1 MAWTAS
7 VGRSHFPYRAGVVFR
22 DAASLREGLRSVA
35 ERDGTPEEQ
44 EPRAASGVAFVYTGE
59 GSQQVGMGEE
69 LYGHEPV
76 FRAALDRCD
85 AALREVRGASLLDV
99 MFGRPGAA
107 GDLDDPAWTQPAI
120 YALECALTALWSSVG
135 VRPDAVMGHGPG
147 EISASQAA
155 GVFSLEDG
163 LRAAARRGELMAS
176 GVPDGLERALD
187 GIVVATPS
195 IPLVS
200 SLTEEPGIDLVVE
213 LDLNHGFVE
222 AVAGAYEAGLP
233 LSFPGLFAGESR
245 RRVTLPGYPFQR
257 RRHWIEPLE
266 RLIPGSGGC

>member
-1 MAWTAS
+1 M
-7 VGRSHFPYRAGVVFR
+7 
-22 DAASLREGLRSVA
+22 
-35 ERDGTPEEQ
+35 
-44 EPRAASGVAFVYTGE
+44 
-59 GSQQVGMGEE
+59 
-69 LYGHEPV
+69 
-76 FRAALDRCD
+76 LDRCD
-85 AALREVRGASLLDV
+85 AALREFREASLLDV

-107 GDLDDPAWTQPAI
+107 GDLDDPAWSQPLI

-135 VRPDAVMGHGPG
+135 VRPDVVVGDGSG

-163 LRAAARRGELMAS
+163 LRVAARRGELVAS
-176 GVPDGLERALD
+176 GVPDGLETALD
-187 GIVVATPS
+187 GIAVATPS

-200 SLTEEPGIDLVVE
+200 TLTGEPETDVVVE
-213 LDLNHGFVE
+213 LNLNHGFAE
-222 AVAGAYEAGLP
+222 TVAGAYEAGLP

-245 RRVTLPGYPFQR
+245 RRVALPGYPFQR